1 MAVLDSGLYR
11 RTRFCHVSGYC
22 SGDFKAMI
30 IYKCD
35 KCGAES
41 ETPYVDSRK
50 VVMGHTTLTV
60 RVETE
65 GRHFCSVCWDWLE
78 SRMKNGN

>member
-1 MAVLDSGLYR
+1 
-11 RTRFCHVSGYC
+11 
-22 SGDFKAMI
+22 MI

-50 VVMGHTTLTV
+50 VVMGKTTLTV

-65 GRHFCSVCWDWLE
+65 GIFVLFVGTGWRA
-78 SRMKNGN
+78 G